1 MEFNHKCWNPLGELS
16 FILGNDEFVYLRRC
30 CLLKPFLKLSI
41 QDFLRINDPFK
52 LVQEAQKPIIKDV
65 HKDSCKVCY
74 LPKTIEKVTVGL
86 SKACPLNCYHCFYEN
101 NHKDTP
107 EIKKL
112 YFITLE
118 KIKGHHLKEIRLNDR
133 GEPFYYYNETIK
145 YLRSLS
151 LEDTQI
157 VSFITGL
164 STLNEL
170 RIKELKAI
178 SDKTNIKYRVEVSID
193 GITKE
198 SYEATRLGGNFEKVM
213 SNLKTFTQEF
223 GSENIIVNYVI
234 KQPNFSDKNIKEF
247 FIQNFNIKNVSITY
261 DIYDK
266 EAQKRFEEL

>member
-1 MEFNHKCWNPLGELS
+1 MW
-16 FILGNDEFVYLRRC
+16 
-30 CLLKPFLKLSI
+30 
-41 QDFLRINDPFK
+41 
-52 LVQEAQKPIIKDV
+52 
-65 HKDSCKVCY
+65 
-74 LPKTIEKVTVGL
+74 
-86 SKACPLNCYHCFYEN
+86 
-101 NHKDTP
+101 

-112 YFITLE
+112 YFTTLE
-118 KIKGHHLKEIRLNDR
+118 KIKGRHLKEIRLNDR
-133 GEPFYYYNETIK
+133 GEPFYYYNETVK

-157 VSFITGL
+157 ISFITGL

-198 SYEATRLGGNFEKVM
+198 SYEATRIGGNFEKVM